1 MKEEHTHRLFE
12 LILAHAEGAKVKPIE
27 VFSEVNAIEIPKN
40 ATNGDVIEAM
50 FSVETI
56 DDFCHSFGVRLNNSN
71 YIQFNKNWW
80 NAPYRRETE

>member
-1 MKEEHTHRLFE
+1 MKTTKQLQEELE
-12 LILAHAEGAKVKPIE
+12 MLASGRIFLEEAKTT
-27 VFSEVNAIEIPKN
+27 IEIPNN
-40 ATNGDVIEAM
+40 ATNGDMIEAM

-80 NAPYRRETE
+80 NAPYKKGDK